1 MGNYI
6 TLHPKYGVNPT
17 LPTCIVCGKDTGEI
31 ALLGNAYKGEAPMHM
46 VVGVEPCAEC
56 REKYLKEGVML
67 VEANMEIRRSG
78 KPDYKPTGNLMI
90 IKESAFRR
98 IFNVDVP
105 QRHIAFVEVGVLS
118 KITAMTM
125 AQE

>member
-6 TLHPKYGVNPT
+6 TLHPKYGVNAT
-17 LPTCIVCGKDTGEI
+17 LPTCIVCGKDTGEV

-46 VVGVEPCAEC
+46 VIGVEPCGEC

-67 VEANMEIRRSG
+67 VEANMEISKSG
-78 KPDYKPTGNLMI
+78 KPHYKPTGNLMI
-90 IKESAFRR
+90 IKESAFSR
-98 IFNVDVP
+98 IFTVDVP
-105 QRHIAFVEVGVLS
+105 QHHIAFVEIGVLG
-118 KITAMTM
+118 KITGMIT